1 MKKNILSALKNAFV
15 SHKSGNFLT
24 AERGYLTVLKH
35 DPANLHALMYL
46 GQLYLQTSRYRYAAD
61 TMKKAIVFEQSNADL
76 YSNLGFALHKLGD
89 HAEALNAFHC
99 ALDISPLDPD
109 ILINQGNVFFDTN
122 DFVGAKRSY
131 TDALRSAPN
140 SGFGHYNLGRVHFK
154 LGEYE
159 LALERFIK
167 AKSIS
172 SEYPEFDSNLIAV
185 YLKLGRFEDAKDN
198 CEKLISLGLESPE
211 LLTQRSV
218 ALAGLGLK
226 SEAIS
231 SAYEALQIND
241 KNPAA
246 WNQLGILLLES
257 DKHRLAGEAFDN
269 ALKNE
274 CPKTAISWALK
285 ASALT
290 KLKDFTGAL
299 GALTE
304 SLRLEQDDAD
314 IWISQGSALKNLK
327 RYQEAIDCFD
337 KALSINPESPCG
349 LSSKGDV
356 LSIIG
361 EFSQALECCERAV
374 SIAQEDSNSWVTL
387 GSVLVDIEDY
397 SRAMRAFDKAIE
409 LDPKNKNG
417 HIDRALLYFRMGR
430 FSSGWADYE
439 WRWEVQSREELLRG
453 VSYPEWCGLGRG
465 AVLVLSEQGIGDQ
478 ILYAS
483 RLGALSAR
491 ADSLEVTLDKRLCPL
506 FRRSFPDIVFHQV
519 GQPST
524 LSAKA
529 DKSYIPI
536 ADIWKYVD
544 YDGHPQAPYLF
555 ADKNRSIEYRKRLV
569 GRSGFLVG
577 LAWASSSANPS
588 LKGFSLID
596 LRHVF
601 KIQGVTFVSL
611 QYENQAASSTE
622 DPYWPAELVQFKNV
636 DNYNDIDGLASL
648 ILACDCVVTCSN
660 STAHL
665 AGALGVKT
673 YLLLPFGRG
682 RFWYWDNR
690 DGVRSKWYPS
700 VQIYQKAKHDV
711 GWGTV
716 MQLLK
721 RDLQQM
727 VTPNAL

>member
-1 MKKNILSALKNAFV
+1 MKKNVLSALKNAFV
-15 SHKSGNFLT
+15 SHKSGDLLT

-35 DPANLHALMYL
+35 DPANLYALTYL

-61 TMKKAIVFEQSNADL
+61 TLKKAIVFEQSNADL

-89 HAEALNAFHC
+89 HAEALNAFHY

-122 DFVGAKRSY
+122 DLVGAKRSY
-131 TDALRSAPN
+131 TEALRSAPH
-140 SGFGHYNLGRVHFK
+140 SAFGHYSLGRVNFK
-154 LGEYE
+154 LREYE
-159 LALERFIK
+159 LALESFIK

-185 YLKLGRFEDAKDN
+185 YLKLGRFEDAKNN

-211 LLTQRSV
+211 LLTQQSV
-218 ALAGLGLK
+218 ALAGVGLK

-231 SAYEALQIND
+231 SAYKALQIND

-285 ASALT
+285 ASALA

-304 SLRLEQDDAD
+304 ALRLEQNDAD
-314 IWISQGSALKNLK
+314 IWISQGSVLKNLK
-327 RYQEAIDCFD
+327 RYQGAIDCFD
-337 KALSINPESPCG
+337 KALSIYPESPCG

-356 LSIIG
+356 QSIIG
-361 EFSQALECCERAV
+361 EFSQALECCEKAV
-374 SIAQEDSNSWVTL
+374 LIAPKDSNSWVTL

-417 HIDRALLYFRMGR
+417 HINRALLYFRMGR

-453 VSYPEWCGLGRG
+453 ISCSEWRGLGRG
-465 AVLVLSEQGIGDQ
+465 TLLVLPEQGIGDQ

-483 RLGALSAR
+483 RLGKLSTKV
-491 ADSLEVTLDKRLCPL
+491 DDLQVTLDQRLCPL
-506 FRRSFPDIVFHQV
+506 FRRSFPDLVFNEAA
-519 GQPST
+519 QPST
-524 LSAKA
+524 LSSEV
-529 DKSYIPI
+529 DRSYIPI
-536 ADIWKYVD
+536 ADVWKYVD
-544 YDGHPQAPYLF
+544 YGDHPRAPYLS
-555 ADKNRSIEYRKRLV
+555 ADKNRSADYRNRLV
-569 GRSGFLVG
+569 GQSGFLVG

-588 LKGFSLID
+588 LKGFSLSD
-596 LRHVF
+596 LRHVL
-601 KIQGVTFVSL
+601 KIQGITFVSL
-611 QYENQAASSTE
+611 QYENQADSSTE
-622 DPYWPAELVQFKNV
+622 DPCWPAELVQFKSV

-665 AGALGVKT
+665 AGALGVRT
-673 YLLLPFGRG
+673 CLLLPFGRG

-700 VQIYQKAKHDV
+700 VQIYQKARHDV
-711 GWGTV
+711 GWGAV
-716 MQLLK
+716 MQILE

-727 VTPNAL
+727 VTPML